1 MYKHIT
7 EQDLEDSKEIV
18 EACKLLDA
26 TDRLIVKT
34 YISALKDR
42 KLYQEQLA

>member
-1 MYKHIT
+1 MYKHIS
-7 EQDLEDSKEIV
+7 EQDLQDSKEIA
-18 EACKLLDA
+18 EAIMVLDE

-42 KLYQEQLA
+42 KLYQEQFA